1 MKTIATIFLIV
12 ISELIF
18 SQNRAENNKPI
29 ITNNV
34 NDDTYISS
42 LTSFELKFVE
52 NNLYFNWTV
61 KGETNDCLYIM
72 EKSTDNNKFSR
83 VGIITGVGVTN
94 ENIDILYCFKDTNV
108 TQNNSY
114 YRIKQ
119 LYESGI
125 IRYSDTKV
133 FENPSFQYVAD
144 FIKN

>member
-83 VGIITGVGVTN
+83 VGIIIGVGVTN

-119 LYESGI
+119 LYESGK